1 MIMSDLEFNKMFI
14 TGGSTVNPTIYKAV
28 DSTGKEY
35 GYITAERFV
44 RDIMGDED
52 VDEFLKSKEDR

>member
-1 MIMSDLEFNKMFI
+1 MTNLEFNKMFI
-14 TGGSTVNPTIYKAV
+14 TGGSTEQHIFKAV
-28 DSTGKEY
+28 DSEGREY
-35 GYITAERFV
+35 GYVTAEQFV